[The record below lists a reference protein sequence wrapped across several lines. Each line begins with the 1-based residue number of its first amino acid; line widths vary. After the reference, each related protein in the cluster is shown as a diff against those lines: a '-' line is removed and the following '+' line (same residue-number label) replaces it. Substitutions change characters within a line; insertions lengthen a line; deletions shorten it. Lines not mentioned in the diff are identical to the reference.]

1 MKFIKEGYKGK
12 VRNSV
17 QLTTSNSD
25 KRIRKG
31 LRRSLIEN
39 RNQKYLKNFD
49 FDDQKKK
56 INKLVEVIEVQNYK
70 EFNKNENIYAP
81 DDDEEEEG
89 RKNINEETVCCSGS
103 CSIY

>member
-49 FDDQKKK
+49 FDD
-56 INKLVEVIEVQNYK
+56 
-70 EFNKNENIYAP
+70 
-81 DDDEEEEG
+81 
-89 RKNINEETVCCSGS
+89 
-103 CSIY
+103 